1 MFTILTGIAYA
12 SVFFLLILS
21 WIAGSK
27 ASKLLYGGSTE
38 RLHRKTRKQIV
49 WAAYL
54 TVPALGIAAAA
65 LTMAATM
72 NSVFWEDRVLLHLP
86 LALIPLLSVWLL
98 AVPRL
103 TKLWRAT
110 RSVSAAPLPAEFRR
124 MAAHPLAVLPYRISA
139 IGAGTILYFMFVPPV
154 PFRLGPILVPILL
167 AAAAVAALGYAQ
179 ERRYSAAGGR
189 DAPASPLRRARWLRA
204 AGISCVV
211 IGAAALI
218 FIVGSR
224 GSRLPA
230 EMSMADGPMDFGGG
244 TELVHDPRTDMSLA
258 MLTGPRDREPDRK
271 FTLTAE
277 KKTVELSP
285 GKPFEAWTFNGQLPG
300 PELRVKQGELVEVT
314 LVNRDIEEGATVHWH
329 GLDVPNAED
338 GVAGATQ
345 EAVMPGQK
353 HVYRFV
359 AEQTGT
365 FWYHSHQHSQEA
377 VKKGLFGSLV
387 VEPENAEGSGAG
399 EDDLIVMTH
408 VWDGVG
414 LAIGD
419 RSGIQRKKVVPGTPV
434 RLRLINT
441 QDWLRQDYTLTGTPF
456 RVAAIDGTELN
467 EPRELEDVRIELTTG
482 GRMDLTF
489 LMPDAPVFLSVGR
502 SGKLGV
508 LLSRDGA
515 GSVPDLPAK
524 TTAFNPIDYGE
535 PADTAITASSDF
547 DREFE
552 MVLDNKLAFYNGE
565 FGSLY
570 TINGEVFPNTPMF
583 MVQEGDL
590 VKTTIINRGAV
601 DHPMHLHGH
610 HMLVLSRNG
619 EPSTGSPWYSDTLD
633 VQPGEVYEVGFVAD
647 NPGLWM
653 DHCHNLTHAAVGMS
667 MHLMYE
673 GITTPYKIGSETG
686 NHPE

>member
-1 MFTILTGIAYA
+1 MFTLLTGIVYA
-12 SVFFLLILS
+12 CVFFLLILS

-49 WAAYL
+49 WAVYATL
-54 TVPALGIAAAA
+54 PAIGLVAATLA
-65 LTMAATM
+65 MAATM
-72 NSVFWEDRVLLHLP
+72 DSVFWEDRVLLHLP
-86 LALIPLLSVWLL
+86 LALIPLASVWLL

-103 TKLWRAT
+103 TKLWQAT
-110 RSVSAAPLPAEFRR
+110 RNVSAAPLPADIRK
-124 MAAHPLAVLPYRISA
+124 MTAHPLAVLPFRISA
-139 IGAGTILYFMFVPPV
+139 IGAGTIMYFLFVTPV
-154 PFRLGPILVPILL
+154 PFRLGPVLVPLLL
-167 AAAAVAALGYAQ
+167 AAATATALGYAQ
-179 ERRYSAAGGR
+179 ARRYGRVGGK
-189 DAPASPLRRARWLRA
+189 DAPASPTPRARWMRA

-211 IGAAALI
+211 IGVAALI

-224 GSRLPA
+224 GSRLPVA
-230 EMSMADGPMDFGGG
+230 MSMAEGPMDFGGG
-244 TELVHDPRTDMSLA
+244 TELVHDPRTDRSLA

-271 FTLTAE
+271 ITLTAE
-277 KKTVELSP
+277 KKTIELSP
-285 GKPFEAWTFNGQLPG
+285 GEPFEAWTFNGQLPG
-300 PELRVKQGELVEVT
+300 PELRMKQGELVEVT
-314 LVNRDIEEGATVHWH
+314 LVNLDIEEGATIHWH

-345 EAVMPGQK
+345 EAVMPGQR

-387 VEPENAEGSGAG
+387 VEPEAAEDNGAG
-399 EDDLIVMTH
+399 EEDLTVMTH

-419 RSGIQRKKVVPGTPV
+419 RGGIQRKKVVPGTPV

-441 QDWLRQDYTLTGTPF
+441 QDWIRQDYTLTGTPF

-467 EPRELEDVRIELTTG
+467 EPQELENVRVELTTG

-515 GSVPDLPAK
+515 GSVPGLPDK
-524 TTAFNPIDYGE
+524 TTSFNPIDYGA
-535 PADTAITASSDF
+535 PADTAITATSDF

-552 MVLDNKLAFYNGE
+552 MILDNKLTFYNGQ

-583 MVQEGDL
+583 MVREGDL
-590 VKTTIINRGAV
+590 VKTTIVNRGAV

-673 GITTPYKIGSETG
+673 GITTPYTIGGESG

>member
-1 MFTILTGIAYA
+1 MFTILTGIIYA
-12 SVFFLLILS
+12 CVFFLLILS

-49 WAAYL
+49 WAVYL
-54 TVPALGIAAAA
+54 TLPAIGLVAATLA
-65 LTMAATM
+65 MAATM
-72 NSVFWEDRVLLHLP
+72 NPVFWEDRVLLHLP
-86 LALIPLLSVWLL
+86 LTLVPLLSVWVL

-110 RSVSAAPLPAEFRR
+110 RNVSAAPLPVEIRKQTAQ
-124 MAAHPLAVLPYRISA
+124 PLVILPYRMSA
-139 IGAGTILYFMFVPPV
+139 IGAATIFYFLLVTPM
-154 PFRLGPILVPILL
+154 PFRLGPVLVPILL

-179 ERRYSAAGGR
+179 ERKYGR
-189 DAPASPLRRARWLRA
+189 VGDPNAPAPTLPRGRWLRA

-211 IGAAALI
+211 IGVAALI

-230 EMSMADGPMDFGGG
+230 AMSMADGPMDFGGG
-244 TELVHDPRTDMSLA
+244 TALVHDPRTDLSLA

-271 FTLTAE
+271 ITLTAE
-277 KKTVELSP
+277 KKTIELNP
-285 GKPFEAWTFNGQLPG
+285 GKAFEAWTFNGQVPG
-300 PELRVKQGELVEVT
+300 PELRMKQGELVEVT
-314 LVNRDIEEGATVHWH
+314 LINRDIEKGATIHWH

-345 EAVMPGQK
+345 EAVMPGER

-387 VEPENAEGSGAG
+387 VEPEASEEGGAEE
-399 EDDLIVMTH
+399 EDLTVMTH
-408 VWDGVG
+408 VWDGIG
-414 LAIGD
+414 MAIGD

-441 QDWLRQDYTLTGTPF
+441 QDWVRQDYTLTGTPF
-456 RVAAIDGTELN
+456 RVAAIDGTDLN
-467 EPRELEDVRIELTTG
+467 GPQELENVRIELTTG

-489 LMPDAPVFLSVGR
+489 LMPDTPVFLSVGR
-502 SGKLGV
+502 SGKLGM
-508 LLSRDGA
+508 LLSRDGT
-515 GSVPDLPAK
+515 GSVPDLPE
-524 TTAFNPIDYGE
+524 TTAFNPIVYGTA
-535 PADTAITASSDF
+535 ADTAIHAGSDF

-552 MVLDNKLAFYNGE
+552 MILDNKLAFYNGE

-590 VKTTIINRGAV
+590 VKTTISNRGAV

-633 VQPGEVYEVGFVAD
+633 VQPGEIYEVAFVAD

-653 DHCHNLTHAAVGMS
+653 DHCHNLVHASVGMS

-673 GITTPYKIGSETG
+673 GITTPYQIGSDTG

>member
-1 MFTILTGIAYA
+1 MFTILTSIIYA
-12 SVFFLLILS
+12 CVFFLLILS

-49 WAAYL
+49 WAVYL
-54 TVPALGIAAAA
+54 TLPAIGLVAATLA
-65 LTMAATM
+65 MAATM
-72 NSVFWEDRVLLHLP
+72 APVFWEDRVLLHLP
-86 LALIPLLSVWLL
+86 LALVPVLSVWVL

-103 TKLWRAT
+103 TKLWKAT
-110 RSVSAAPLPAEFRR
+110 RNVSAAPLPVEIRKQ
-124 MAAHPLAVLPYRISA
+124 AAQPLVILPYRMST
-139 IGAGTILYFMFVPPV
+139 IGAATIFYFLLVTPV
-154 PFRLGPILVPILL
+154 PFRLGPVLVPILL

-179 ERRYSAAGGR
+179 ERKYGR
-189 DAPASPLRRARWLRA
+189 VGDANAPAPTLPRGRWLRA

-211 IGAAALI
+211 IGVAALI

-224 GSRLPA
+224 SSRLPA
-230 EMSMADGPMDFGGG
+230 AMSMADGPMDFGGG
-244 TELVHDPRTDMSLA
+244 TVLVHDPRTDLSLA

-271 FTLTAE
+271 ITLTAE
-277 KKTVELSP
+277 KKTIELSP
-285 GKPFEAWTFNGQLPG
+285 GEPFEAWTFNGQLPG
-300 PELRVKQGELVEVT
+300 PELRMKQGELVEVT
-314 LVNRDIEEGATVHWH
+314 LINRDIEEGATIHWH

-345 EAVMPGQK
+345 EAVMPGER

-387 VEPENAEGSGAG
+387 VEPEAAEGIGAEE
-399 EDDLIVMTH
+399 EDLTIMTH
-408 VWDGVG
+408 VWKGVG
-414 LAIGD
+414 MAIGD

-441 QDWLRQDYTLTGTPF
+441 EDWVRQDYTLTGTPF
-456 RVAAIDGTELN
+456 RVAAIDGTDLN
-467 EPRELEDVRIELTTG
+467 GPQELENVRIELTTG

-508 LLSRDGA
+508 LLSRDGT
-515 GSVPDLPAK
+515 GSVPDLPE
-524 TTAFNPIDYGE
+524 TTAFNPIDYGT
-535 PADTAITASSDF
+535 PAAAAAIQADSDF

-552 MVLDNKLAFYNGE
+552 MILDNKLAFYNGE

-590 VKTTIINRGAV
+590 VKTTISNRGAV

-633 VQPGEVYEVGFVAD
+633 VQPGEIYEVAFVAD

-653 DHCHNLTHAAVGMS
+653 DHCHNLVHASVGMS

-673 GITTPYKIGSETG
+673 GITTPYQIGSDTG